1 MRRTSQAPDA
11 RVMLLAALVCLVEP
25 VTSLLLSPS
34 RVSRATTPH
43 MMSGDGPMTVERFV
57 GDLEF
62 LGPCRFVV
70 VGEGAVRALTSLFIT
85 PALIHIHFSIS

>member
-1 MRRTSQAPDA
+1 MRA
-11 RVMLLAALVCLVEP
+11 VGVLAAVALATATVEEA
-25 VTSLLLSPS
+25 VACSMQALRGAIDVDSNS
-34 RVSRATTPH
+34 DGSY
-43 MMSGDGPMTVERFV
+43 SGPMTVERFV

-85 PALIHIHFSIS
+85 PALIHIS